1 MKARRGSFNRLFRA
15 CHKMSTRDPGS
26 EAGNHSREIRS
37 GRSGDISRRASGES
51 PIVTPG
57 RRRSRLEL
65 RGDQLPE
72 GTLADAEG
80 TGGISRDLAEP
91 AGNPGR
97 EVPLHDEPDEQATSE
112 RLAIEGVE
120 EAQHDQML
128 AARRR
133 DRRRSGPE

>member
-1 MKARRGSFNRLFRA
+1 MKKETTSPTGRILRHGKRADEVTAEAIELRARELA
-15 CHKMSTRDPGS
+15 LID
-26 EAGNHSREIRS
+26 
-37 GRSGDISRRASGES
+37 GRSAAQVTDGD
-51 PIVTPG
+51 

-65 RGDQLPE
+65 RGDHLPE

-80 TGGISRDLAEP
+80 TGGISRDPAEP
-91 AGNPGR
+91 ADNPGR
-97 EVPLHDEPDEQATSE
+97 EVPSQDEPDEQATSE